1 MIIMKFTILLE
12 RYLFFR
18 SNQEAM
24 LEKTMSVY
32 RNAEESRLAMKVAMD
47 TKEGQLCNAMQQIDV
62 MQTLHERLVEQ
73 SRVLTGTV

>member
-47 TKEGQLCNAMQQIDV
+47 TKEGQLHNAMQQIDV